1 MFDVRFS
8 VKCSVKRIAENNAEN
23 CVEII
28 ARLIVGTI
36 LSKSL
41 SEAVALVR
49 SMPLPVKSVLIG
61 LFSKVVFAKTIS
73 AAKFSLLD
81 QGALPKEGWGR
92 LCPCLLLPR

>member
-1 MFDVRFS
+1 MLTMRNDCRYYSRCSMFDVRFS
-8 VKCSVKRIAENNAEN
+8 VRCSVKRIAENNAEN

-49 SMPLPVKSVLIG
+49 SMPLLVKSVLIG
-61 LFSKVVFAKTIS
+61 LFL
-73 AAKFSLLD
+73 SLI
-81 QGALPKEGWGR
+81 PI
-92 LCPCLLLPR
+92 